1 MPNLHEALQSSGEYA
16 VKILRLE
23 IEGFR
28 SLRSVC
34 WEPGD
39 LNVLIGPNG
48 SGKSNLLR
56 ALELLARSASGGLGR
71 YVQQAGGI
79 EPLLMTNPALLER
92 ADRLAVRI
100 GQSRDGSR
108 WASTIDMR
116 FSASRFSVN
125 G

>member
-1 MPNLHEALQSSGEYA
+1 MPTLHEALQSSGEYA

-28 SLRSVC
+28 SLRNVC

-56 ALELLARSASGGLGR
+56 ALELLARSASGGLWR

-79 EPLLMTNPALLER
+79 EPLLWDVR
-92 ADRLAVRI
+92 ADSLRI
-100 GQSRDGSR
+100 AAQ
-108 WASTIDMR
+108 
-116 FSASRFSVN
+116 FSPLPPYDSSE